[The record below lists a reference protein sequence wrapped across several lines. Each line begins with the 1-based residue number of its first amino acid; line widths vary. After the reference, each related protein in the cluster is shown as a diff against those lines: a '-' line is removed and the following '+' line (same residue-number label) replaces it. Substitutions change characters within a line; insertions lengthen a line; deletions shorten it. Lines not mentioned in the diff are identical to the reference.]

1 MATPGEILIKEGDVL
16 EDFETLTPDLTNP
29 SLQITYK
36 RCDGFNETVT
46 GTATFEICTKDPS
59 STTFDTRFWKVEK
72 VGPCEDSDGP
82 DFPPDDPQPGDSN
95 CRRFTVTNTDVEQG
109 RECSTYNII
118 STGPQGLL
126 VPTPL
131 PVFVPG
137 ALLPRTRVIFI
148 DCNNTIRFIKIKN
161 RRGSVETVCSRIE
174 PIAITGR
181 DSIYFAL
188 QVLAEAKVKSGA
200 ADPDKIEGQIRNLQ
214 LKSIVG
220 SQPTIIQLGSC
231 GGGGSQ
237 GRTFTINYT
246 DSNNT
251 AQTATIKPGET
262 VTVNATD
269 KFEGEVLIR
278 ENRGVLSVLSLG
290 TCEDINEDQD
300 GEDEEEDDIDVDTP
314 DTGLQV
320 LELKHTLPQQD
331 FIVRINNTKTGLLTI
346 PVELEGSD
354 LFNDCGI
361 KYEVRDV
368 PEVTDKSGRQIPHF
382 ISDVQVTT
390 GTNSIQLS
398 SASQNKVD
406 ELVKY
411 VADFTKASRI
421 TVIFILEPTFEPP
434 QDGSPYGNTDDV
446 NKKPD

>member
-1 MATPGEILIKEGDVL
+1 MATPGEILVKEGEIL
-16 EDFETLTPDLTNP
+16 EGKEVDTPDLVNP

-59 STTFDTRFWKVEK
+59 STTFDTRFWKVERI
-72 VGPCEDSDGP
+72 GPCEDSDGP
-82 DFPPDDPQPGDSN
+82 EFPPSDPKPSDSN
-95 CRRFTVTNTDVEQG
+95 CKRFSVTNTDVEQG
-109 RECSTYNII
+109 GECKQYNLI
-118 STGPQGLL
+118 STGRTGTL
-126 VPTPL
+126 VPAPL

-137 ALLPRTRVIFI
+137 ALLPRTRVVFV
-148 DCNNTIRFIKIKN
+148 DCNNTVRFIKLKN
-161 RRGSVETVCSRIE
+161 KRGSVETVCSRIE
-174 PIAITGR
+174 PIAITGK
-181 DSIYFAL
+181 DSIDFAL
-188 QVLAEAKVKSGA
+188 QAIAGA
-200 ADPDKIEGQIRNLQ
+200 TDPDNIGGQLLNLK
-214 LKSIVG
+214 LKTVTG
-220 SQPTIIQLGSC
+220 SQPDIVELGSC
-231 GGGGSQ
+231 GGGASQ
-237 GRTFTINYT
+237 GRTFTVNYT

-251 AQTATIKPGET
+251 AQIITIEPGKT

-269 KFEGEVLIR
+269 KFEQEVLIR
-278 ENRGVLSVLSLG
+278 ENRGVLSVISLG
-290 TCEDINEDQD
+290 TCQDIDEDQD
-300 GEDEEEDDIDVDTP
+300 GEEDEDDNIDVDTP

-331 FIVRINNTKTGLLTI
+331 FTVKINNTKTGLLTI
-346 PVELEGSD
+346 PVELEGND

-382 ISDVQVTT
+382 ISDVQVST

-434 QDGSPYGNTDDV
+434 QDGSPYGNTDDI
-446 NKKPD
+446 NRRPG